1 MPMDTTPSSQSVI
14 CFGVFDA
21 DVRTGEL
28 RKNGVRIKIQ
38 ELPFRALKLLLS
50 RPNHVFTRE
59 EFRQTL
65 WPDGVFVDF
74 DHGISSAINR
84 LRDALGD
91 SASNPIFVETVERR
105 GYRWIAPTYYSEP
118 PRPDP
123 PSFGVEA
130 LQDAGPAP
138 SGKSFLH
145 ARRKWVFALPV
156 LPMVFLLGI
165 FVSRRAENA
174 RAGTP
179 AAASRLSLDSAR
191 QPANPEAEDF
201 YLKGRFYWNQRTID
215 SLNKALDSFTQAIVH
230 DSSYA
235 PAYVGL
241 ADCYNL
247 LREYSVMPANE
258 AYPRALAAAK
268 KALELDDQSSE
279 AHASLAFVSFNW
291 MLDAA
296 TADREFRRSIELD
309 PKNSVAHH
317 WYATT
322 LVNLARYPE
331 SIAEIEHA
339 QALDPASKSILA
351 DKGRILWSAGR
362 RDEAL
367 SLLKQMETAE
377 PGFMSPHRYLRMA
390 YLDSGDYPDYL
401 AEMKQEAL
409 LRHDDA
415 ALSIAEAAAKGFSS
429 GGTKG
434 MFREQLREQ
443 EKYYALGQVSPVVL
457 AETSALLGNKPE
469 AIKYLQA
476 AYAKHDD
483 HVGNITFDPYLET
496 LHNEPGFRELLAKI
510 GFPPLK

>member
-1 MPMDTTPSSQSVI
+1 
-14 CFGVFDA
+14 
-21 DVRTGEL
+21 L
-28 RKNGVRIKIQ
+28 N
-38 ELPFRALKLLLS
+38 
-50 RPNHVFTRE
+50 
-59 EFRQTL
+59 
-65 WPDGVFVDF
+65 
-74 DHGISSAINR
+74 
-84 LRDALGD
+84 LG
-91 SASNPIFVETVERR
+91 
-105 GYRWIAPTYYSEP
+105 
-118 PRPDP
+118 
-123 PSFGVEA
+123 
-130 LQDAGPAP
+130 
-138 SGKSFLH
+138 
-145 ARRKWVFALPV
+145 
-156 LPMVFLLGI
+156 
-165 FVSRRAENA
+165 
-174 RAGTP
+174 
-179 AAASRLSLDSAR
+179 SAR

-230 DSSYA
+230 DPSYA

-247 LREYSVMPANE
+247 LREYSVMPADE

-296 TADREFRRSIELD
+296 TADREFRRAIELD
-309 PKNSVAHH
+309 PKNSVAYH

-362 RDEAL
+362 HDEAL

-377 PGFMSPHRYLRMA
+377 PGFMSPHRYLRLA

-415 ALSIAEAAAKGFSS
+415 ALSIAEAAAMGFSS

-434 MFREQLREQ
+434 MFREQLRER
-443 EKYYALGQVSPVVL
+443 EKYYALGQVSPVAL
-457 AETSALLGNKPE
+457 AETSALLGNTSRK
-469 AIKYLQA
+469 
-476 AYAKHDD
+476 
-483 HVGNITFDPYLET
+483 
-496 LHNEPGFRELLAKI
+496 R
-510 GFPPLK
+510 